1 VSNLLVAIPLLIE
14 WVLVVTIATPFALVN
29 NRFVYAHPRFGLTLW
44 FTAFTTSALA
54 LLTALGLAVWSIFDT
69 YATLQNVSGA
79 ADFWPSIAS
88 SFAPWLLLA
97 FGGISLALITQRLEP
112 LGSLDAT
119 APTSITGGST
129 LRMHRGVRVVVVELA
144 VVLAFSL
151 GRSITS
157 TDAQIVVT
165 RQTIAQLTEA
175 EGGCIEA
182 TANGFLGFEENCGQV
197 LLVSGK
203 HVQGKFLGALNDAV
217 AGAVGPHSHHH
228 QWRLKGALGHP
239 AGGEAID
246 LIALSYAADEHAMG
260 NFAQQGF
267 LGFGVEGGVKGH
279 GGKSAKNYIHPRNAS
294 GTHRL
299 ARCAPSTP
307 AASIPSPWATST

>member
-1 VSNLLVAIPLLIE
+1 MSNLLVAIPLLIE

-69 YATLQNVSGA
+69 YATLQTASGA

-129 LRMHRGVRVVVVELA
+129 LRLHRGVRVVVVEIP

-165 RQTIAQLTEA
+165 RQLRLQGSCASAGEIPR
-175 EGGCIEA
+175 CIELLA
-182 TANGFLGFEENCGQV
+182 TKQIKV
-197 LLVSGK
+197 DKIIS
-203 HVQGKFLGALNDAV
+203 AV
-217 AGAVGPHSHHH
+217 APLAQGAD
-228 QWRLKGALGHP
+228 WFAKLYAGAP
-239 AGGEAID
+239 
-246 LIALSYAADEHAMG
+246 
-260 NFAQQGF
+260 
-267 LGFGVEGGVKGH
+267 GVMKV
-279 GGKSAKNYIHPRNAS
+279 I
-294 GTHRL
+294 L
-299 ARCAPSTP
+299 APQV
-307 AASIPSPWATST
+307 

>member
-1 VSNLLVAIPLLIE
+1 MSNLLVAIPLLIE

-69 YATLQNVSGA
+69 YATLQTVSGA
-79 ADFWPSIAS
+79 SDFWPSIAS

-129 LRMHRGVRVVVVELA
+129 LRMHRGVRVVVVELPF
-144 VVLAFSL
+144 VLAFSL

-175 EGGCIEA
+175 ELEA
-182 TANGFLGFEENCGQV
+182 VLDHEFYHLKARHQLCNGLVKLLSLLTSRLLTTRLMTRETELLFE
-197 LLVSGK
+197 L
-203 HVQGKFLGALNDAV
+203 
-217 AGAVGPHSHHH
+217 
-228 QWRLKGALGHP
+228 
-239 AGGEAID
+239 
-246 LIALSYAADEHAMG
+246 AADRFAAKQRGPSATGAALRLLLGQRSDRTSVIRLEAMS
-260 NFAQQGF
+260 
-267 LGFGVEGGVKGH
+267 LG
-279 GGKSAKNYIHPRNAS
+279 
-294 GTHRL
+294 
-299 ARCAPSTP
+299 
-307 AASIPSPWATST
+307 